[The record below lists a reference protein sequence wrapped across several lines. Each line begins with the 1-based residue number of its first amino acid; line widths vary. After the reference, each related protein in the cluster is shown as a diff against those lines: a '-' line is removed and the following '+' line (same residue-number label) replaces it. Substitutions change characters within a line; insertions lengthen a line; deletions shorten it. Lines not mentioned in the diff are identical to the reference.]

1 VLEPTARPL
10 AVANLKQLGLLLA
23 TDIKRMRTTFGEPTS
38 DDRSIQRRNSS
49 GDFIE
54 PLSMSAPAISQSWHR
69 FEKALRVGMK
79 GFAKYVGRATI
90 FNDLA
95 SVHDHYPRSHLG
107 HDTQIMCNQ
116 QDRHIQF

>member
-1 VLEPTARPL
+1 VLEPTPRPL
-10 AVANLKQLGLLLA
+10 AIANLKQFGLLLA
-23 TDIKRMRTTFGEPTS
+23 TSFKRMRAAFGEPAPDYRFNQS
-38 DDRSIQRRNSS
+38 RNGS

-54 PLSMSAPAISQSWHR
+54 PLSRSAPAISQSWHR
-69 FEKALRVGMK
+69 FEKALGVGMK
-79 GFAKYVGRATI
+79 GLIKYVGHATL

-107 HDTQIMCNQ
+107 HDTQIMRNQ